1 MRIFSRHAAVL
12 PTDRPIMEGQ
22 SMAFRNRK
30 PLKRRAL
37 RLECLE
43 SRELLSADLG
53 VARPAAEVSLV
64 KKTHAPLSI
73 YGSLEGQGVTSATS
87 SRRGTDT
94 FLAAGPEAPL
104 GSGTFTA
111 GARYKLVT
119 EAHAIVGYQIASGHG
134 TLTDEDG
141 VKLNLDFSGTI
152 YESGPAYAFTW
163 TGTVVG
169 GTGEYK
175 KAAGSVDMYGTYSTV
190 TDQFIVLGYTLTL
203 THA

>member
-1 MRIFSRHAAVL
+1 
-12 PTDRPIMEGQ
+12 
-22 SMAFRNRK
+22 MASCTRK
-30 PLKRRAL
+30 PLKRQAL

-53 VARPAAEVSLV
+53 VARPAAEVSQV
-64 KKTHAPLSI
+64 KKTHAALNV
-73 YGSLEGQGVTSATS
+73 YGSLEGEGAASATS
-87 SRRGTDT
+87 SRRGTFN
-94 FLAAGPEAPL
+94 FLAAGPEAPV
-104 GSGTFTA
+104 GTGTFTA
-111 GARYKLVT
+111 AARYKTVT
-119 EAHAIVGYQIASGHG
+119 EAHYIAGYQIASGHG

-152 YESGPAYAFTW
+152 YESGPAYAFSW
-163 TGTVVG
+163 TGTVDG

-175 KAAGSVDMYGTYSTV
+175 NAAGSVDMYGTYSTA